1 MHFLTNE
8 TKTIMKVDTGFDP
21 AEGKVII
28 TVQTPLLERH
38 LGIFQHIFE
47 KSKRSGMP
55 RGVTVETND
64 DKPDTAFILFPVDR
78 DDMSIKKEFKEQGAV
93 GIKMEYMKTISDEIN
108 HFVMSA
114 LQQQLQ
120 SLEFIPLN
128 GYPVEN
134 LMTEVKD
141 AVKGKRGFC
150 IIKTYDE
157 YLKSQEHSKDSYT
170 FHQYIVEYGT
180 DEYADVAINLYKG
193 ELQELRE
200 KYEPKLSFQN
210 WI

>member
-1 MHFLTNE
+1 
-8 TKTIMKVDTGFDP
+8 MKVDTGFDP

-38 LGIFQHIFE
+38 LGLFQAFFE
-47 KSKRSGMP
+47 KSSRSGMP
-55 RGVTVETND
+55 KGVKVETSE
-64 DKPDTAFILFPVDR
+64 DKLDTAYILFPVDKSDLQTKR
-78 DDMSIKKEFKEQGAV
+78 EFKDQGVV
-93 GIKMEYMKTISDEIN
+93 GIKMEYMKSISDELN
-108 HFVMSA
+108 HFVKFA
-114 LQQQLQ
+114 LQKQLKT
-120 SLEFIPLN
+120 LEFIPLN

-134 LMTEVKD
+134 LIKEVQD

-157 YLKSQEHSKDSYT
+157 YLKSQDNTAPKDAYT

-180 DEYADVAINLYKG
+180 DEYVDVAINLYNG
-193 ELQELRE
+193 ELEELR
-200 KYEPKLSFQN
+200 KLYEPKLSYQN